1 MNLQNIIS
9 ITSEQTTTSALNSIF
24 RYGRTDD
31 LTFTLI
37 LQPHPPSSIR
47 RSALILSHDTIYETA
62 LRSIP
67 QIKSGTVRTP
77 FIPPDFRI
85 KNINFRLRI
94 SVYASSSTSRIPIDL
109 RIINI
114 DR

>member
-1 MNLQNIIS
+1 ML
-9 ITSEQTTTSALNSIF
+9 
-24 RYGRTDD
+24 G
-31 LTFTLI
+31 
-37 LQPHPPSSIR
+37 
-47 RSALILSHDTIYETA
+47 SALILSHDTIYETA

-109 RIINI
+109 RNINI
-114 DR
+114 DRRLNRPNSTSIAGGSSMIHLTITNVHLSTTKNKNKNNNHNR

>member
-9 ITSEQTTTSALNSIF
+9 ITSEHTTTWALNIIF
-24 RYGRTDD
+24 RNGRTDD
-31 LTFTLI
+31 LNFTI
-37 LQPHPPSSIR
+37 IVHHHTPSSIR
-47 RSALILSHDTIYETA
+47 GSALILSHDTIYETA

-85 KNINFRLRI
+85 KNIR
-94 SVYASSSTSRIPIDL
+94 SEEHTSELQSRGHL
-109 RIINI
+109 VCR
-114 DR
+114 